1 MLNLQQ
7 NLKLQQKLSPQQ
19 IQVIKMLEYPTIE
32 LEERIREEMEA
43 NPALDEGKPDNTDN
57 EIETNTDEQHDDEE
71 HIGDSD
77 FDLTEYTS
85 DDEIPDYKLQTHN
98 HSADDK
104 EASMPLSEQQSFQE
118 HLAAQLEL
126 MRLDKKIFGL
136 ATYLIGN
143 IDDDGYLRRS
153 LEAMQDDLAFQ
164 FGVTA
169 TDDEM
174 QQALEAVQSLEP
186 AGIAARD
193 LQECLVLQ
201 LKHRRQTPTTQ
212 AAINIVQNWFEQFSK
227 RQYDY
232 IARRLNIGE
241 DDMRQAIAEI
251 KRLNPKPG
259 NAYATTA
266 ELMQSQI
273 TPDFIVENDNGRLI
287 VSLNNANVPSL
298 RINRD
303 YTDMV
308 NDYTANKANQTKQM
322 RDAITFAK
330 QKIDAARWFIDAL
343 QQRNITLLNT
353 MNAIVEHQH
362 EYFLDG
368 DETKLR
374 PMKLKDI
381 AEQVGYDVSTISRVS
396 NSKYVQ
402 TNFGVFP
409 LKHFFVETMQTTDG
423 GETSNRAIKK
433 IIADLVAAEDPK
445 KPINDDQLTESLRQ
459 SGYVIARRTVA
470 KYREQLGIQ
479 VARLRKEI

>member
-1 MLNLQQ
+1 
-7 NLKLQQKLSPQQ
+7 
-19 IQVIKMLEYPTIE
+19 MLEYPTVE

-43 NPALDEGKPDNTDN
+43 NPALDEGKPDTDSNNEAEVESENDGYNESENNDETTDN
-57 EIETNTDEQHDDEE
+57 D
-71 HIGDSD
+71 D

-85 DDEIPDYKLQTHN
+85 DDDIPDYKLQTHN
-98 HSADDK
+98 HSADDRDT
-104 EASMPLSEQQSFQE
+104 AMPLSEQQSFHE
-118 HLAAQLEL
+118 HLTSQLEL
-126 MRLDKKIFGL
+126 MRLDRKILGL
-136 ATYLIGN
+136 ATYIIGN

-164 FGVTA
+164 FGITA

-174 QQALEAVQSLEP
+174 QQALEAVQNLEP

-201 LKHRRQTPTTQ
+201 LKHREQTPDTQ
-212 AAINIVQNWFEQFSK
+212 NAITIVQQWFEQFSK

-232 IARRLNIGE
+232 IARRLGIGE
-241 DDMRQAIAEI
+241 EEMRRATAEI

-273 TPDFIVENDNGRLI
+273 TPDFIVENDNGRLT

-298 RINRD
+298 RVSRD
-303 YTDMV
+303 YADMV

-322 RDAITFAK
+322 RDAIAFAK

-353 MNAIVEHQH
+353 MNAIVEHQR

-381 AEQVGYDVSTISRVS
+381 AEQVGYDISTISRVS

-402 TNFGVFP
+402 TNFGIFP

-445 KPINDDQLTESLRQ
+445 NPVNDDQLTEHLRQ
-459 SGYVIARRTVA
+459 AGYVIARRTVA